1 MIINLMKNK
10 GKRNKNLNYILNF
23 EIVAHSNIH
32 RNLLLFEYNLIIRNS
47 LIILSVGIKKIA
59 VHFFVNCYFFVAL

>member
-32 RNLLLFEYNLIIRNS
+32 RNLVLLKYNYIIRNS
-47 LIILSVGIKKIA
+47 LIIFSVGIKNIA
-59 VHFFVNCYFFVAL
+59 VHFFVNCYFFVSL